1 MVPKKKLIIKTER
14 RKIMETIK
22 AKKTSEMSLVEAKGY
37 RQVAVDFEVKNK
49 KATMIIKDG
58 WHGPELLEWHF
69 ITGDH
74 LIDSTAKIMK
84 DFSAFNL
91 LDYEVDI
98 TELIMEAGVFFDALK
113 EAEKKK
119 KEEEAKVK
127 RGEVYD
133 SHPYIVALKPALEAK
148 GHVVTIH
155 LATKQEYVS
164 SCFDISLIVDGDF
177 FVQKDRHN
185 WFEVSN
191 RKYGEDKIS
200 RTTKSTK
207 LGRWISVIEEVIE
220 SDRYRVERKNEEA
233 KKKASAKEKLE
244 ATLGIEIE
252 ERSEWHSRHDRKG
265 SGYATPYFCKKT
277 DNAYDVGIK
286 FVERSVTIDKESV
299 NGFVLRNL
307 PIITD
312 MDKLKKIYELLVG

>member
-1 MVPKKKLIIKTER
+1 
-14 RKIMETIK
+14 METIK
-22 AKKTSEMSLVEAKGY
+22 ARRTSEMSLVETKGY

-58 WHGPELLEWHF
+58 WHGPELLEWRF

-98 TELIMEAGVFFDALK
+98 TELIMEARVFLDALK

-155 LATKQEYVS
+155 LSTKQEYVN
-164 SCFDISLIVDGDF
+164 SCFDISLIVDGDV
-177 FVQKDRHN
+177 FVQRDWHN

-191 RKYGEDKIS
+191 RKYGDDKIS

-207 LGRWISVIEEVIE
+207 LEKWISVVEEVID
-220 SDRYRVERKNEEA
+220 SNRYRVERKKEED
-233 KKKASAKEKLE
+233 KKKASVKEKLE
-244 ATLGIEIE
+244 TILGIEIE
-252 ERSEWHSRHDRKG
+252 ERSEWRSRYDRKG
-265 SGYATPYFCKKT
+265 SGYPTPYFCKKT
-277 DNAYDVGIK
+277 DNTYDVGIK
-286 FVERSVTIDKESV
+286 FIESKKTVGTESV

-307 PIITD
+307 PIVTD